1 MMKTKIYE
9 LVGMDAC
16 RMQTTYCGIKVN
28 MEFKNGNH
36 LNGKKAVLI
45 TSNPFVQDA
54 IENDPRF
61 GETFRLSKVYDN
73 GSGSSEGQKE
83 KEDEKR
89 PATLSGKGRKK
100 KTQAELDKEKAS
112 LGSKEDKYTE
122 VAEVGTVNDAIDYF
136 TSLGEVV
143 EDESQ
148 IRELMD
154 KHLVRFPNMQ

>member
-1 MMKTKIYE
+1 MKTKLYE

-16 RMQTTYCGIKVN
+16 RMQTVYCGTKVN

-54 IENDPRF
+54 IEKDPRF
-61 GETFRLSKVYDN
+61 GEMFKLSKVY
-73 GSGSSEGQKE
+73 E
-83 KEDEKR
+83 KEGDELELSQMESDGKR
-89 PATLSGKGRKK
+89 PFIGRGKAARR
-100 KTQAELDKEKAS
+100 KTQAELDKAKMLS
-112 LGSKEDKYTE
+112 DKNDKCTE
-122 VAEVGTVNDAIDYF
+122 VLEVKTVNDAIDYF
-136 TSLGEVV
+136 TSVGETV

-154 KHLVRFPNMQ
+154 KHMVRFPNMK